1 MPYCAIIELDIGEG
15 LTVRLNKVKSKNAVS
30 YYIIRSVRRDGK
42 NSSEI
47 VKKLGTEK
55 SIRETYGVDDVDA
68 WAKEQLKI
76 MNEEEAASDHKVL
89 IPLSTDRIV
98 DTDKRLSFNA
108 GYLFLQQIYYK
119 LGLPSICR
127 KIKKESS
134 FEYDLN
140 EILSRLIYGRILYP
154 SSKLSCY
161 EQSQGL
167 VEQPGFEL
175 HQVYRALT
183 TLSENSD
190 MIQAELYKNSKKLI
204 KRNTGVLFYD
214 CTNYFFE
221 MERES
226 GLKQYGPS
234 KEHRPN
240 PIVQMGLFMDKSGI
254 PLAFCI
260 NPGNQNEQLSLK
272 PLEQQIMRDF
282 ELSKFIVCTDAGL
295 SSDANRRFNNYGE
308 RSFITTQ
315 SIKKLNAELKDW
327 CLDPKGWELEGSR
340 KKYDVSELEDT
351 KENRKKIFYKQR
363 LIEGYDEERDI
374 TFDQTII
381 VTFSLKY
388 KEYQQTIRS
397 RQIERAKKLI
407 NKPSSADKR
416 SQNDAKRFI
425 KKTPFTNDG
434 EIANR
439 AMYELDEAAI
449 TEEARYDGF
458 YAVCT
463 NLDDSPAEIA
473 KINHDRWEI
482 EESFRIMKSEFEA
495 RPVYLQ
501 RDDRIEA
508 HFLTCFIAL
517 MIYRILEKQLGEKYT
532 CDEIISALRSMDMR
546 LIGDHGYIP
555 CYTRTALTDILHEN
569 AGFRTDYELMTPKTM
584 AGIVRRTKGL

>member
-1 MPYCAIIELDIGEG
+1 M
-15 LTVRLNKVKSKNAVS
+15 RLNKVKSKNAIS
-30 YYIIRSVRRDGK
+30 YYIIRSVRRGGK

-68 WAKEQLKI
+68 WAREQLQL
-76 MNEEEAASDHKVL
+76 MNEKEAASDHRVL
-89 IPLSTDRIV
+89 VPFTTNITIGMNAP
-98 DTDKRLSFNA
+98 LSFNS
-108 GYLFLQQIYYK
+108 GYLFLQQIYYQ

-127 KIKKESS
+127 AIKKDNS

-140 EILSRLIYGRILYP
+140 SILSRLLYGRILYP

-161 EQSQGL
+161 EQSQKL
-167 VEQPGFEL
+167 LEQPDFEL
-175 HQVYRALT
+175 HQVYRALSV
-183 TLSENSD
+183 LSENSD
-190 MIQAELYKNSKKLI
+190 FIQSELYKRSRKLV
-204 KRNTGVLFYD
+204 KRNTGILFYD

-221 MERES
+221 LEKES

-282 ELSKFIVCTDAGL
+282 ELSKFIICTDAGL

-315 SIKKLNAELKDW
+315 SIKKLKSDLKEW
-327 CLDPKGWELEGSR
+327 CLDPSGWETEGSK
-340 KKYDVSELEDT
+340 KKYDISKLEDT
-351 KENRKKIFYKQR
+351 PENRNRIYYKQM
-363 LIEGYDEERDI
+363 LVEGYDEERDI
-374 TFDQTII
+374 PFDQTLI
-381 VTFSLKY
+381 VTYSLKY
-388 KEYQQTIRS
+388 KDYQQTIRS
-397 RQIERAKKLI
+397 RQIERARKFLD
-407 NKPSSADKR
+407 KPAQVDKR

-434 EIANR
+434 EIASKAR
-439 AMYELDEAAI
+439 YEIDEAAI
-449 TEEARYDGF
+449 EEEARYDGF

-463 NLDDSPAEIA
+463 NLDDSPADIA

-517 MIYRILEKQLGEKYT
+517 MIYRILEKKLGEKYT
-532 CDEIISALRSMDMR
+532 CEEIIRTLRHMEMR
-546 LIGDHGYIP
+546 KVADQGYIP
-555 CYTRTALTDILHEN
+555 CYTRTELTDALHEN
-569 AGFRTDYELMTPKTM
+569 AGFHTDYELTTPKVM
-584 AGIVRRTKGL
+584 AGIIRRTKGL

>member
-1 MPYCAIIELDIGEG
+1 M
-15 LTVRLNKVKSKNAVS
+15 RLNKVKSKNAVS

-68 WAKEQLKI
+68 WAKEQLRI

-532 CDEIISALRSMDMR
+532 CDEIISALRNMDMR